1 MGFNNRPIPKNPFP
15 FWNILLKNM
24 TILLKKQR
32 LLRELE
38 ITSVS
43 CCFEIM
49 QCAGPVPVLCRFC
62 AGSAP
67 VLRLSCASPA
77 PVLCR
82 SCAGPT
88 PVLRRS
94 CAGLSAAL
102 RQSCEI
108 MGAIGMFLQNDFVSG
123 FSFKKYFTQMCPSP
137 PPATPLSFDSL
148 RNYTTVDL
156 NRQTCQFWQSHRAT
170 EGP

>member
-49 QCAGPVPVLCRFC
+49 QCAGPVPVLRRF
-62 AGSAP
+62 
-67 VLRLSCASPA
+67 
-77 PVLCR
+77 
-82 SCAGPT
+82 CAGPT
-88 PVLRRS
+88 PVLRQS
-94 CAGLSAAL
+94 CASPVPVL
-102 RQSCEI
+102 RWSYA
-108 MGAIGMFLQNDFVSG
+108 GPAPVLRR
-123 FSFKKYFTQMCPSP
+123 SFG
-137 PPATPLSFDSL
+137 SL
-148 RNYTTVDL
+148 APIL
-156 NRQTCQFWQSHRAT
+156 
-170 EGP
+170 